1 VFWAFRVMVG
11 VGMLMLASSWCRP
24 GRCAEARQ
32 PLPRMLMRGLVL
44 MTFSGWAATLAGWYV
59 TEIGRQPWL
68 VYGILTTAQ
77 AVTKV
82 PGTLVASTLAL
93 YLLLYVVLI
102 VAYVAVIFHLA
113 RKGTPPA
120 PLTEKDMMHSSAAVL
135 GATQAKP

>member
-1 VFWAFRVMVG
+1 
-11 VGMLMLASSWCRP
+11 
-24 GRCAEARQ
+24 
-32 PLPRMLMRGLVL
+32 

-93 YLLLYVVLI
+93 YLLLYVVPADRRLRRGDLPSR
-102 VAYVAVIFHLA
+102 AQGHAA
-113 RKGTPPA
+113 GAADRKRHDAFERRRAGRDAGQTIRRRTCP
-120 PLTEKDMMHSSAAVL
+120 T
-135 GATQAKP
+135 